1 MGSMNRNN
9 KTIPTDT
16 VYISQFKIEN
26 LIYLYIEWYCMAEHD
41 ITTYLEANPRMI
53 GVLFTIMVLLS
64 QAGSVAGAYAV
75 GTSGP

>member
-1 MGSMNRNN
+1 M
-9 KTIPTDT
+9 KW
-16 VYISQFKIEN
+16 F
-26 LIYLYIEWYCMAEHD
+26 CMAEHD
-41 ITTYLEANPRMI
+41 ITSYLEENPQMI